1 MRYPNECPQCTQ
13 PLQQTPTGRTACKS
27 CGYLQ
32 SDEKKCTFM
41 EGWKQYAK
49 SHMFRIRMRRA
60 NNQPIQVRRT
70 LTGKIHRVKRLTEI
84 NIRQP
89 MAQALRTVKETTAV
103 VYDVR
108 LRSGLNSRPRNTRNN
123 CRRTNSPMQV
133 MQFAQ
138 IIKRQE
144 ATPNRRGTIEAR
156 FLRGIYTTH
165 SPLKASVFR
174 RSIPVVGGNLL

>member
-1 MRYPNECPQCTQ
+1 MTTFPNECPQCTQ
-13 PLQQTPTGRTACKS
+13 PLQQTPTGRTACNS

-49 SHMFRIRMRRA
+49 SHMFGIRMRRA
-60 NNQPIQVRRT
+60 NDQPIQMRRT
-70 LTGKIHRVKRLTEI
+70 LTRKEQRTKRLTEI
-84 NIRQP
+84 NVREP
-89 MAQALRTVKETTAV
+89 MAQTLRTLKETTTL
-103 VYDVR
+103 VYHVR
-108 LRSGLNSRPRNTRNN
+108 LRSGLNSRPRNTRNGSWW
-123 CRRTNSPMQV
+123 THSAMSF

-144 ATPNRRGTIEAR
+144 ATPNRRGTIEAS
-156 FLRGIYTTH
+156 FLRGSYTTH

-174 RSIPVVGGNLL
+174 RNIPVVGG